1 MNKLFSL
8 LQRPTLWQRSS
19 KPFWNDEHI
28 SKSMLEAHLNPDWDA
43 ASRKHSYE
51 EAVRS
56 KGRPIKDIM
65 SGLNVIHSSDSK
77 Q

>member
-8 LQRPTLWQRSS
+8 LQKPTLWQRSS
-19 KPFWNDEHI
+19 KPFWNGEHI
-28 SKSMLEAHLNPDWDA
+28 SKSILEAHLNPDWDA

-51 EAVRS
+51 EAV
-56 KGRPIKDIM
+56 KDIM